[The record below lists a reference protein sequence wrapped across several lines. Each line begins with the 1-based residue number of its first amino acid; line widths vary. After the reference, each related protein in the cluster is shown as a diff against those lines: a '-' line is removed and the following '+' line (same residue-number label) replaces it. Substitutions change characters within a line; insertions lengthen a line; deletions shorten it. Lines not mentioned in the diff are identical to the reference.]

1 MRGKEKK
8 VGEEQGKERKSRR
21 MISKTKVKVKKKR
34 KDREE
39 KGMRDSGFY
48 C

>member
-1 MRGKEKK
+1 MGQ
-8 VGEEQGKERKSRR
+8 EQGKKRKSGR
-21 MISKTKVKVKKKR
+21 MMSKTKVKVKRKR